1 MIRETMGQHN
11 EHRTLVENLN
21 REFGSFVPEYARVDP
36 EIFDALDDLGRTIDN
51 IPKPGIRERTAI
63 SRAFKQRDARLG
75 VRRRLR
81 PDPEFRPLSG
91 PRGGTQPCLMRDDRF
106 GDVAEQLKQ
115 TEEGAESDDDERTD
129 THDEPQPDEEITTE
143 GHRVGD

>member
-1 MIRETMGQHN
+1 MIERQISPIRQNIGLDILAVTPNMIRETMGQHN

-63 SRAFKQRDARLG
+63 SRAFKQGMPVSSSTKIATRSRI
-75 VRRRLR
+75 
-81 PDPEFRPLSG
+81 S
-91 PRGGTQPCLMRDDRF
+91 
-106 GDVAEQLKQ
+106 
-115 TEEGAESDDDERTD
+115 
-129 THDEPQPDEEITTE
+129 TT
-143 GHRVGD
+143 